1 LIDYAVKQGWITPL
15 QGWALWLVIM
25 LLLVSAVW
33 YASIAYKQDV
43 DNANSCLRY
52 ISSPNPMTMRLAN
65 VSIESTKPIA
75 GINRSNSY
83 WVT

>member
-1 LIDYAVKQGWITPL
+1 
-15 QGWALWLVIM
+15 
-25 LLLVSAVW
+25 
-33 YASIAYKQDV
+33 
-43 DNANSCLRY
+43 
-52 ISSPNPMTMRLAN
+52 MRLAN